1 MFQTKYPKMFNM
13 VIDEIKHYFNSHN
26 NINDIYELFID
37 IADNASLQYVL
48 VSNSGSDI
56 LSIDD
61 MEAYNILTSDNDWI
75 KKLFTEVELKL
86 KNNHETLDWKR

>member
-1 MFQTKYPKMFNM
+1 MYQTKYPEMFNM
-13 VIDEIKHYFNSHN
+13 VIDKIKPYFNSYN

-48 VSNSGSDI
+48 VSNSGNDI

-75 KKLFTEVELKL
+75 KKLFIEVELKL
-86 KNNHETLDWKR
+86 KNNYETLDWTR

>member
-1 MFQTKYPKMFNM
+1 MFQTKYPEMFNM
-13 VIDEIKHYFNSHN
+13 VIDEIKPYFNSNN

-48 VSNSGSDI
+48 VSNSGNDI

-75 KKLFTEVELKL
+75 KKLFIEVELKL
-86 KNNHETLDWKR
+86 KNNYETLDWTR